1 MGFRDFDAEAEER
14 ARERDPIRF
23 RLGGA
28 DFTAR
33 PVIPFGAQL
42 DLAAAPEL
50 RNDPV
55 GAAAGLVAFLQQVV
69 AEDQVPLVEGAVR
82 AVDLLHTHDVVRWLG
97 EEYSGRPTVRSSVS
111 AVSPPAGGPLS
122 SSEPPETDT
131 EASAA

>member
-1 MGFRDFDAEAEER
+1 MSFRDFDAEAAER

-23 RLGGA
+23 RLGGVE
-28 DFTAR
+28 FTAR

-50 RNDPV
+50 RHDPV
-55 GAAAGLVAFLQQVV
+55 GAAEGLVLFLQQVV
-69 AEDQVPLVEGAVR
+69 VPDQVDQVEGAVR

-111 AVSPPAGGPLS
+111 AVSPPADGPRS
-122 SSEPPETDT
+122 SSEPSETV
-131 EASAA
+131 SAA